1 MRILKWIL
9 GILVVLVVVFVA
21 GAFLLPKNVE
31 VARSIEIDAPAAD
44 VFPHVNSLKAGE
56 TWSPWLGRDPEVQLA
71 YSGPEAG
78 VGAKLDWTSDHPQ
91 VGNGTSVI
99 TASEA
104 DKMVTNEMDFGDMGT
119 ASASFELVE
128 AGGKTTVTW
137 DFQTDLGNNPV
148 ARWMGLMMDKWVGGD
163 YETGLSNLKA
173 VVEG

>member
-1 MRILKWIL
+1 MRFLKWIL
-9 GILVVLVVVFVA
+9 GILVVLVVIFVA
-21 GAFLLPKNVE
+21 GAFLLPRTVE
-31 VARSIEIDAPAAD
+31 VARTIEIDAPAAD

-56 TWSPWLGRDPEVQLA
+56 AWSPWLSRDPEVQLA

-91 VGNGTSVI
+91 VGNGTSLI

-104 DKMVTNEMDFGDMGT
+104 DKLVENELDFGDMGT
-119 ASASFELVE
+119 ALARFQLVE
-128 AGGKTTVTW
+128 SNGKTTVTW
-137 DFQTDLGNNPV
+137 GFETDLGKNPV

-163 YETGLSNLKA
+163 YETGLTNLKA